1 MRISLKCI
9 NDNTLYDGRQ
19 KRITIDDHLSDLGY
33 LTRDPSQLSIKLSVN
48 K

>member
-19 KRITIDDHLSDLGY
+19 KRITIDDLSDLGY
-33 LTRDPSQLSIKLSVN
+33 LTRDPSQLSIMKVIS

>member
-9 NDNTLYDGRQ
+9 NENTLYDGRQ
-19 KRITIDDHLSDLGY
+19 KRITIDDLSDLGY